1 LYAENDKKRS
11 KGVYVRPS
19 GAIER
24 GSGFFVPGLE
34 GPRVRVVVGGV
45 LLLLT
50 TINHMISSVSS
61 HANSDSLSSSSL
73 SFSFQEELAVL
84 YSGLILFQSG
94 IEFVKEQ
101 RMMEKQQQKQQQTT
115 TTSGDNLKNDAVLEQ
130 SWSSNDLSSDDKSKI
145 QWSAASFV
153 SMTPTKEIMLL
164 TTTGSDGP
172 SILYRLGTSSKTS
185 STLRQQQQQQQQQN
199 DQQTIT
205 KGITEAFQELNK
217 SKGGRISLPMT
228 HPAVQSLLLQSSS
241 SAAAA
246 ATTTTN
252 SDTTTRT
259 VILQRISIECCW
271 MVVSDQLLASYA
283 KTDLKF
289 LGRLAQYVGIE

>member
-61 HANSDSLSSSSL
+61 DSDSLSSSSL

-241 SAAAA
+241 SAAA
-246 ATTTTN
+246 TTTN
-252 SDTTTRT
+252 CDTTTRT
-259 VILQRISIECCW
+259 VILQRISNESCW
-271 MVVSDQLLASYA
+271 MVISDQLLASYA

-289 LGRLAQYVGIE
+289 LGRIAQYVGIE